1 MARSV
6 WIAVAAA
13 LAVSAPSAQAGVV
26 QSCNPSSP
34 SCFGNVFGQRSTM
47 TPTAPL
53 LLENDPHDQALL
65 AQVRPAAWK
74 NPLPANRYDLVV
86 VGAGTAGL
94 VSALGAAGLG
104 ARVAMVE
111 RAFLGGD
118 CLNHGCVPSKG
129 VIRASRAIYDA
140 REAGEFGVVAG
151 PGGPASIDF
160 AAAMARMRRLR
171 AGIAHND
178 SAARAASLGV
188 DVFLGAGRFMGP
200 ASLDVAGAT
209 LRFKRAVI
217 ATGARA
223 AAPPIPGL
231 EEAGYRTNETIFT
244 LTTLPRRLAVLGAGP
259 IGCELAQAFRRLG
272 AEVTIVADGPR
283 VLPREDPDA
292 SAVLQRQFEKEG
304 VRLALGGK
312 LLRVERR
319 GTERFLVVERGGLTE
334 EVACDELLV
343 AIGRAPNVE
352 GLGLEAAGVAFDR
365 SGVTVDARLRTTN
378 RQIYAAGDVCSAFK
392 FTHAADA
399 MARMVL
405 RNAFFFGRG
414 RADGLVIPWATY
426 TDPEV
431 AHVGMSSALA
441 AAKGAAVRTLTVPFA
456 EVDRAIL
463 DGEPEG
469 FARIH
474 VDAKS
479 GRLLGATVVARHA
492 GEMIGESTLALG
504 QRLSAAALS
513 ATIHPY
519 PTQAEAWRKLG
530 DAWQRTRLTP
540 RAKRLLAWI
549 IRWRS

>member
-1 MARSV
+1 MAT
-6 WIAVAAA
+6 A
-13 LAVSAPSAQAGVV
+13 
-26 QSCNPSSP
+26 
-34 SCFGNVFGQRSTM
+34 
-47 TPTAPL
+47 APL
-53 LLENDPHDQALL
+53 LLEDDPHDQALL

-74 NPLPANRYDLVV
+74 NPLPASRYDLVV

-129 VIRASRAIYDA
+129 VIRAARAVYDA
-140 REAGEFGVVAG
+140 REAGEFGVAAG
-151 PGGPASIDF
+151 PGGPPQIDF

-200 ASLDVAGAT
+200 AALEVAGAT

-217 ATGARA
+217 ASGARA

-244 LTTLPRRLAVLGAGP
+244 LTSLPRRLAVIGAGP
-259 IGCELAQAFRRLG
+259 IGCELAQAFRRFG
-272 AEVTIVADGPR
+272 AEVTIVADGQR

-292 SAVLQRQFEKEG
+292 SAVLQRQLEKEG

-319 GTERFLVVERGGLTE
+319 GADRVLIVERGGLTE

-365 SGVTVDARLRTTN
+365 AGVQVDARLRTTN
-378 RQIYAAGDVCSAFK
+378 RRIYAAGDVCSAFK

-414 RADGLVIPWATY
+414 RADSLVIPWATY

-479 GRLLGATVVARHA
+479 GRLLGATAVARHA
-492 GEMIGESTLALG
+492 GEMIGEPTLALG

-540 RAKRLLAWI
+540 RAKGLLAWI